1 MTFFPGENDSSL
13 ARVRLEALA
22 LEISALN
29 DKKRGWQTAWE
40 VEVQRTGDK
49 DLEKPA
55 ELRALNKQ
63 LGPLYGQKEDLLRQF
78 PHLQAEYGGKRQ
90 VKREPTTTVA
100 NSTVKAERAARKKA
114 NHERNLAR
122 RREEDRK
129 RAHGGRSG
137 GGKQ

>member
-1 MTFFPGENDSSL
+1 MTFLPGENDSSL

-29 DKKRGWQTAWE
+29 DKKRGWQHAWE
-40 VEVQRTGDK
+40 IEVKRTGDPN
-49 DLEKPA
+49 LEKPL

-63 LGPLYGQKEDLLRQF
+63 LGPLYGEKENLLQRF

-90 VKREPTTTVA
+90 VKRPERSIDPA
-100 NSTVKAERAARKKA
+100 RAARKKA
-114 NHERNLAR
+114 NHERNLER

-129 RAHGGRSG
+129 RAHGGTG
-137 GGKQ
+137 GGNRSQKRG

>member
-1 MTFFPGENDSSL
+1 MTFLPGENDSSL

-29 DKKRGWQTAWE
+29 DKKRGWQNAWE

-49 DLEKPA
+49 DLEKPV

-63 LGPLYGQKEDLLRQF
+63 LGPLYGEKEDLLRQF

-90 VKREPTTTVA
+90 VKHVPVLTVA
-100 NSTVKAERAARKKA
+100 NSAAKAERAARKKA